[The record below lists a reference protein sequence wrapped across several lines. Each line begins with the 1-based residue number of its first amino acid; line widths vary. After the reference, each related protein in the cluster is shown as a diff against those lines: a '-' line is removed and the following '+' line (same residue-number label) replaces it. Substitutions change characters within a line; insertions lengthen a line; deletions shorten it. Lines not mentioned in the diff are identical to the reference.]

1 MKRVATCAIGGNSL
15 IKSGQRG
22 IQEEQFRNAR
32 QTAKQIASMVK
43 QGFDVVVTHGNG
55 PQVGNTLLRVEASKD
70 IVPPL
75 SLDLCGAQTQ
85 AELGY
90 MIQQTL
96 GNELRTT
103 GVDRVV
109 TTVVTQVVVDSRDR
123 SFLHPTK
130 PIGPFYKQKVKGW
143 HMIEDAGRGYR
154 RVVPSPMPK
163 EIVEAGVI
171 KRLLE
176 DGFVVVAAGGGGIP
190 VIRDKKGNL
199 RGVAAVIDKDH
210 ASSLLSTTVG
220 ADLFLIST
228 DVDRVYLN
236 YNRPGQI
243 GLDHVELE
251 DAKRYL
257 AEGHFLKGSME
268 PKMKAVIDFLEN
280 GGSKAIITSPELI
293 SRALKGKAG
302 TTVSKRRS
310 Q

>member
-1 MKRVATCAIGGNSL
+1 
-15 IKSGQRG
+15 
-22 IQEEQFRNAR
+22 
-32 QTAKQIASMVK
+32 MVK

-96 GNELRTT
+96 GNELRAT
-103 GVDRVV
+103 GVNRVV

-123 SFLHPTK
+123 SFHRPSK
-130 PIGPFYKQKVKGW
+130 PIGPFYREKIKGW

-171 KRLLE
+171 RRLLE

-190 VIRDKKGNL
+190 VVRDKKGNL
-199 RGVAAVIDKDH
+199 RGVAAVVDKDH
-210 ASSLLSTTVG
+210 ASSLLSTTLG
-220 ADLFLIST
+220 AELFLIST

-236 YNRPGQI
+236 YNRPGQM
-243 GLDHVELE
+243 GLDHLE
-251 DAKRYL
+251 VGEVKRYL

-268 PKMKAVIDFLEN
+268 PKMRAVIDFIEN
-280 GGSKAIITSPELI
+280 GGERAIVTSPELI
-293 SRALKGKAG
+293 PKALKGKAG